1 MKAPK
6 KALLEKINVEDINIL
21 VPTLVKMFK
30 LKSSKD
36 KILKTKDIVTF
47 FNNKKSEL
55 GLKTSFNTQRLQ
67 KLINYIRVNSILPI
81 ITTSTGYYSS
91 FDKQDIL
98 ETIAQFDGRI
108 EAMIAAREGM
118 RYIITQEKTKEVKTI
133 EVDALGFE
141 WEVKKK

>member
-47 FNNKKSEL
+47 FNNKKIEL

-91 FDKQDIL
+91 FDKEDIL

-118 RYIITQEKTKEVKTI
+118 RYIITQEKTKEVKVI
-133 EVDALGFE
+133 EVDCLGFE

>member
-47 FNNKKSEL
+47 FNNKKIEL

-67 KLINYIRVNSILPI
+67 KLINYIRVKDRKSTRLNSSHVSESRM
-81 ITTSTGYYSS
+81 TSS
-91 FDKQDIL
+91 
-98 ETIAQFDGRI
+98 A
-108 EAMIAAREGM
+108 
-118 RYIITQEKTKEVKTI
+118 
-133 EVDALGFE
+133 
-141 WEVKKK
+141 